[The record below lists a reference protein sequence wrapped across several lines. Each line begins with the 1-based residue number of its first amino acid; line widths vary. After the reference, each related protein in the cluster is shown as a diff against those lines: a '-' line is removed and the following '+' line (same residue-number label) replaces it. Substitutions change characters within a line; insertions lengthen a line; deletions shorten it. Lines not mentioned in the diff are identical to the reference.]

1 MFNSITQE
9 GYKIDIP
16 SSFKGYNVL
25 KQIGNG
31 GTCIVVLVEDQIT
44 KKKYAAKVLSK
55 TNIAENNILESINK
69 EINVLKSLSH
79 PNIIKVFDSFDIVN
93 EENEEE
99 FIVIIMEYCE
109 KGDLL
114 TYINN
119 IGFKN
124 EKLKR
129 KITIDFLKAI
139 QYLHNKEISHGDIK
153 AENIL
158 LNSKFSVKLCDF
170 GFCRTRLI
178 AGNESKKGTLIYAPP
193 EMFQEGKFNTLKADI
208 YSIGLTLYSMSEM
221 QLPFTSEN
229 QDLIVQQ
236 ILNGFLS
243 FPIGFDKKLEKLIKR
258 CTSLNPL
265 HRPSIEEILKDD
277 YFLDNDSNQIN
288 KQKFLRQIKIKSSRN
303 DV

>member
-1 MFNSITQE
+1 MFNSTTQE

-16 SSFKGYNVL
+16 SSFKGYNVI

-31 GTCIVVLVEDQIT
+31 GTCIVVLIEDQIT

-55 TNIAENNILESINK
+55 TNIAENSILESINK

-79 PNIIKVFDSFDIVN
+79 PNIIKVYDSFDIVN

-124 EKLKR
+124 DKLKR

-158 LNSKFSVKLCDF
+158 LNSKISVKLCDF

-288 KQKFLRQIKIKSSRN
+288 KQKFLRQIKIKNSRN

>member
-1 MFNSITQE
+1 MFNSTTQE

-16 SSFKGYNVL
+16 SSFKGYNVI

-55 TNIAENNILESINK
+55 TNIAENSILESINK

-79 PNIIKVFDSFDIVN
+79 PNIIKVYDSFDIVN

-109 KGDLL
+109 KGNLL

-124 EKLKR
+124 DKLKR

-158 LNSKFSVKLCDF
+158 LNSKISVKLCDF

-258 CTSLNPL
+258 CTNLNPL

-288 KQKFLRQIKIKSSRN
+288 KQKFLRQIKIKNSRN

>member
-79 PNIIKVFDSFDIVN
+79 PNIIKVYDSFDIVN

-277 YFLDNDSNQIN
+277 YFLANDSNQIN

>member
-1 MFNSITQE
+1 MFNSTTQE

-16 SSFKGYNVL
+16 SSFKGYNVI

-55 TNIAENNILESINK
+55 TNIAENSILESINK

-79 PNIIKVFDSFDIVN
+79 PNIIKVYDSFDIVN

-124 EKLKR
+124 DKLKR

-158 LNSKFSVKLCDF
+158 LNSKISVKLCDF

-288 KQKFLRQIKIKSSRN
+288 KQKFLRQIKIKNSRN